1 MNSLDKALSILS
13 LFDDETAV
21 VTHEAVEALTGASRS
36 SAYRY
41 LQSLTDVGLLVQS
54 SNGAYSL
61 GARILE
67 LDRLQRRS
75 DGLLLA
81 AKPLMAEAGA
91 RLGYNLVLSRY
102 YGNRVIC
109 SHTNWPDKTLEPIYE
124 RGKPLPLFYGAMA
137 KVILAN
143 LTPYQLRSLMLRHV
157 DEIRKAG
164 LGDDWKQFRVNMTR
178 LRKQRACVTLEEI
191 AAGSVGVGA
200 ALFDGDQRVVG
211 SIVFAIPRPI
221 FDAADEAV
229 VRSEIIGVADRIM
242 LKLNGP
248 PAMAR
253 SAPAAS
259 EDSAKAQDLPE

>member
-1 MNSLDKALSILS
+1 MNSLDKTLSILN
-13 LFDDETAV
+13 LFDDETAI
-21 VTHEAVEALTGASRS
+21 VTPDEVEALTGASRS

-41 LQSLTDVGLLVQS
+41 LQSLTDAGLLVQS
-54 SNGAYSL
+54 SSGAYSL

-75 DGLLLA
+75 NSLLSV

-109 SHTNWPDKTLEPIYE
+109 SHTTWPDKSLDPIYE

-143 LTPYQLRSLMLRHV
+143 LTPYQLRNLMLRHV

-191 AAGSVGVGA
+191 ASGSVGVGA
-200 ALFDGDQRVVG
+200 ALFDCDQRVVG
-211 SIVFAIPRPI
+211 SIVFAIPRPV
-221 FDAADEAV
+221 FDASDQAV
-229 VRSEIIGVADRIM
+229 VRDEIVGVADRIM
-242 LKLNGP
+242 LKLNGQ
-248 PAMAR
+248 
-253 SAPAAS
+253 SATAQS
-259 EDSAKAQDLPE
+259 VSAKSESIEPAE